1 MSDPLKFIQIA
12 VASLDNGPFGTDV
25 LEHYFHEHS
34 IPVISQA
41 MNVTIDGALYTVW
54 NFIDADAAQ
63 KIVEEFNGVYVST
76 LNEEWQKANAFR
88 LSTQLLDSPP

>member
-1 MSDPLKFIQIA
+1 MTPCRMT
-12 VASLDNGPFGTDV
+12 FGTDV